1 MTNIKSSTHSKD
13 SIILFFGK
21 AKHFQNMQPLLADT
35 FSVFLRSLF
44 CSRHIPICKG
54 TDKSCPV
61 KISSCS
67 SLGYSLQNTLYR
79 KNLVIF
85 LNHSVEVPLQYLQ
98 IGSDRN
104 TVRQR
109 CISMSQ
115 T

>member
-1 MTNIKSSTHSKD
+1 MTNRSLHIAKITQIFSCRV
-13 SIILFFGK
+13 
-21 AKHFQNMQPLLADT
+21 KHFQNMQLLLADT
-35 FSVFLRSLF
+35 FSVFPRSLF
-44 CSRHIPICKG
+44 CTRHIPICKG
-54 TDKSCPV
+54 TDKSCPA

-104 TVRQR
+104 TVRWHH
-109 CISMSQ
+109 ISMLQ

>member
-1 MTNIKSSTHSKD
+1 MTNRFLHIAKITQIFSCRV
-13 SIILFFGK
+13 
-21 AKHFQNMQPLLADT
+21 KHFQKMQPLLADT

-67 SLGYSLQNTLYR
+67 SLEYSLQNTLYR

-85 LNHSVEVPLQYLQ
+85 LNHLVEVHSQYLQ
-98 IGSDRN
+98 ICSDRN
-104 TVRQR
+104 TVRRR
-109 CISMSQ
+109 CISMLQ